1 MASKPIGHVWFNGR
15 SNIGIVL
22 AVDELNNEP
31 KAFITTA
38 VGMDEQ
44 DDIQH
49 ILDWGSKFPI
59 LEAATLI
66 DELGTVT
73 DRKAWD
79 ELMWRKNVVNSTNDE
94 VGGGGGQ

>member
-49 ILDWGSKFPI
+49 ILDWGSKFPV

-73 DRKAWD
+73 DRKSWD
-79 ELMWRKNVVNSTNDE
+79 ELMWRKNVVNSTDGK
-94 VGGGGGQ
+94 VSGGSGQ